1 MSDPG
6 QTDALAAEYVL
17 GTLDSEERTQAQA
30 LLEIDQE
37 FVAKVS
43 AWERRLGE
51 LHLMVEPVEPDAK
64 VWARV
69 KARMPQ
75 PPPRVD
81 AKLPAAPQIP
91 EAPLPAP
98 APEETTPPPDTAAA
112 TPAEASVAE
121 GASPAPVDTPAPS
134 WSASPAPAAAA
145 SPAATPSPSPV
156 PSPVPS
162 PILPPSPS
170 AVPSSAPSPTSPSVA
185 APPLKAAAPLAP
197 PPIPAPRMPAVER
210 DGNATLRVQRRLR
223 RWRAFAALLVL
234 VVMAAGGL
242 IAAWKFVP
250 DRVPPMLHPVE
261 LMRLVG
267 VTIDARPVRKPAP
280 PESQF
285 DE

>member
-37 FVAKVS
+37 FVAKVG

-64 VWARV
+64 IWARI

-75 PPPRVD
+75 PPPRAD

-121 GASPAPVDTPAPS
+121 GASPAPADTSAPS
-134 WSASPAPAAAA
+134 SSASPAPPAAE

-156 PSPVPS
+156 PSPVSS
-162 PILPPSPS
+162 PIPPPSPS
-170 AVPSSAPSPTSPSVA
+170 VVPSSAPSPTSPSVVALPLRAVA
-185 APPLKAAAPLAP
+185 APAP
-197 PPIPAPRMPAVER
+197 PPTPAPRMPAVER
-210 DGNATLRVQRRLR
+210 DDNATLRVRRRLR

-234 VVMAAGGL
+234 VLIAAGGL
-242 IAAWKFVP
+242 IAAWKLVP
-250 DRVPPMLHPVE
+250 DRVPPMLHPAE

-267 VTIDARPVRKPAP
+267 VTIDARPARKPAP